1 MTLSEFGQ
9 KLKQEREAKGITL
22 QQIQQKTKISLHIL
36 KAIEEGNTSLLP
48 HPVYVKGFVQ
58 DYARNL
64 GLDWKE
70 IGEQFANLYR
80 AEDKHENLEELPT
93 SLKAKLG
100 GGRTYRCSKIIA
112 LSILGITL
120 IVFVWLAVSSFFVF
134 EKDGQEIEKNFFL
147 LEEKQENDTGLVQN
161 GSGII
166 NDFESQNS
174 SSLIFN
180 ASNDTNEINEIN
192 EINETNETVVN
203 ENATGVRE
211 IEESKN
217 NTVKIQNDVVKK
229 GENSTFNK
237 HETAIQQKTVIVM
250 AVEPCWFEITK
261 DGIQKEFYLRPGGKV
276 ILTFTKFLRL
286 RLGNAGGVKL
296 KYNGQ
301 DYPIQARSG
310 QVKTLY
316 FGQP

>member
-1 MTLSEFGQ
+1 MTLSELGQ
-9 KLKQEREAKGITL
+9 KLKQEREAQGITL
-22 QQIQQKTKISLHIL
+22 EQIQQKTKISLHIL

-48 HPVYVKGFVQ
+48 HPVYAKGFVQ

-112 LSILGITL
+112 LSVLGITL
-120 IVFVWLAVSSFFVF
+120 VVLVWLAVSSFFSS
-134 EKDGQEIEKNFFL
+134 EKDVQKIEKNSPL
-147 LEEKQENDTGLVQN
+147 LEEKQGNDTALVQN

-166 NDFESQNS
+166 NDFESQNAS
-174 SSLIFN
+174 TLMFN
-180 ASNDTNEINEIN
+180 AG
-192 EINETNETVVN
+192 NETNETVVN
-203 ENATGVRE
+203 ENATEVKE
-211 IEESKN
+211 TEESKN
-217 NTVKIQNDVVKK
+217 TTLKIQNDVVKK

>member
-48 HPVYVKGFVQ
+48 HPVYAKGFVQ

-112 LSILGITL
+112 LSVLGITL
-120 IVFVWLAVSSFFVF
+120 VVLVWLAVSSFFSS
-134 EKDGQEIEKNFFL
+134 EKDVQKIEKNSPL
-147 LEEKQENDTGLVQN
+147 LEEKQGNDTALVQN

-166 NDFESQNS
+166 NDFESQNAS
-174 SSLIFN
+174 TLMFN
-180 ASNDTNEINEIN
+180 AG
-192 EINETNETVVN
+192 NETNETVVN
-203 ENATGVRE
+203 ENATEVKE
-211 IEESKN
+211 TEESKN
-217 NTVKIQNDVVKK
+217 TTLKIQNDVVKK

>member
-1 MTLSEFGQ
+1 MQ
-9 KLKQEREAKGITL
+9 K
-22 QQIQQKTKISLHIL
+22 
-36 KAIEEGNTSLLP
+36 
-48 HPVYVKGFVQ
+48 
-58 DYARNL
+58 
-64 GLDWKE
+64 
-70 IGEQFANLYR
+70 
-80 AEDKHENLEELPT
+80 
-93 SLKAKLG
+93 
-100 GGRTYRCSKIIA
+100 
-112 LSILGITL
+112 
-120 IVFVWLAVSSFFVF
+120 
-134 EKDGQEIEKNFFL
+134 IEKNSPL
-147 LEEKQENDTGLVQN
+147 LEEKQGNDTALVQN

-166 NDFESQNS
+166 NDFESQNAS
-174 SSLIFN
+174 TLMFN
-180 ASNDTNEINEIN
+180 AG
-192 EINETNETVVN
+192 NETNETVVN
-203 ENATGVRE
+203 ENATEVKE
-211 IEESKN
+211 TEESKN
-217 NTVKIQNDVVKK
+217 TTLKIQNDVVKK

>member
-1 MTLSEFGQ
+1 MSVCKVGENMTLSELGQ
-9 KLKQEREAKGITL
+9 KLKQEREAQGITL
-22 QQIQQKTKISLHIL
+22 EQIQQKTKISLHIL

-48 HPVYVKGFVQ
+48 HPVYAKGFVQ
-58 DYARNL
+58 DYARNP

-112 LSILGITL
+112 LSVLGITL
-120 IVFVWLAVSSFFVF
+120 VVLVWLAVSSFFSS
-134 EKDGQEIEKNFFL
+134 EKDVQKIEKNSPL
-147 LEEKQENDTGLVQN
+147 LEEKQGNDTALVQN

-166 NDFESQNS
+166 NDFESQNAS
-174 SSLIFN
+174 TLMFN
-180 ASNDTNEINEIN
+180 AG
-192 EINETNETVVN
+192 NETNETVVN
-203 ENATGVRE
+203 ENATEVKE
-211 IEESKN
+211 TEESKN
-217 NTVKIQNDVVKK
+217 TTLKIQNDVVKK

>member
-1 MTLSEFGQ
+1 MTLSELGQ
-9 KLKQEREAKGITL
+9 KLKQEREAQGITL
-22 QQIQQKTKISLHIL
+22 EQIQQKTKISLHIL

-112 LSILGITL
+112 LSVLGITL
-120 IVFVWLAVSSFFVF
+120 VVLVWLAVSSFFSS
-134 EKDGQEIEKNFFL
+134 EKDVQKIEKNSPL
-147 LEEKQENDTGLVQN
+147 LEEKQGNDTALVQN

-166 NDFESQNS
+166 NDFESQNAS
-174 SSLIFN
+174 TLMFN
-180 ASNDTNEINEIN
+180 AG
-192 EINETNETVVN
+192 NETNETVVN
-203 ENATGVRE
+203 ENATEVKE
-211 IEESKN
+211 TEESKN
-217 NTVKIQNDVVKK
+217 TTLKIQNDVVKK

-316 FGQP
+316 FGEP

>member
-1 MTLSEFGQ
+1 MTLSELGQ
-9 KLKQEREAKGITL
+9 KLKQEREAQGITL
-22 QQIQQKTKISLHIL
+22 EQIQQKTKISLHIL

-112 LSILGITL
+112 LSVLGITL
-120 IVFVWLAVSSFFVF
+120 VVLVWLAVSSFFSS
-134 EKDGQEIEKNFFL
+134 EKDVQKIEKNSPL
-147 LEEKQENDTGLVQN
+147 LEEKQGNDTALVQN

-166 NDFESQNS
+166 NDFESQNAS
-174 SSLIFN
+174 TLMFN
-180 ASNDTNEINEIN
+180 AG
-192 EINETNETVVN
+192 NETNETVVN
-203 ENATGVRE
+203 ENATEVKE
-211 IEESKN
+211 TEESKN
-217 NTVKIQNDVVKK
+217 TTLKIQNDVVKK

>member
-1 MTLSEFGQ
+1 MTLSELGQ
-9 KLKQEREAKGITL
+9 KLKQEREAQGITL
-22 QQIQQKTKISLHIL
+22 EQIQQKTKISLHIL

-112 LSILGITL
+112 LSVLGITL
-120 IVFVWLAVSSFFVF
+120 VALVWLAVSSFFSS
-134 EKDGQEIEKNFFL
+134 EKDVQKIEKNSPL
-147 LEEKQENDTGLVQN
+147 LEEKQGNDTALVQN

-166 NDFESQNS
+166 NDFESQNAS
-174 SSLIFN
+174 TLMFN
-180 ASNDTNEINEIN
+180 AG
-192 EINETNETVVN
+192 NETNETVVN
-203 ENATGVRE
+203 ENATEVKE
-211 IEESKN
+211 TEESKN
-217 NTVKIQNDVVKK
+217 TTLKIQNDVVKK

>member
-1 MTLSEFGQ
+1 MTLSELGQ
-9 KLKQEREAKGITL
+9 KLKQEREAQGITL
-22 QQIQQKTKISLHIL
+22 EQIQQKTKISLHIL

-112 LSILGITL
+112 LSILGITAVVL
-120 IVFVWLAVSSFFVF
+120 VWLAVSSFFSS
-134 EKDGQEIEKNFFL
+134 EKDVQKIEKNSPL
-147 LEEKQENDTGLVQN
+147 LEEKQGNDTALVQN

-166 NDFESQNS
+166 NDFESQNAS
-174 SSLIFN
+174 TLMFN
-180 ASNDTNEINEIN
+180 AG
-192 EINETNETVVN
+192 NETNETVVN
-203 ENATGVRE
+203 ENATEVKE
-211 IEESKN
+211 TEESKN
-217 NTVKIQNDVVKK
+217 TTLKIQNDVVKK